1 MEERS
6 FETIRLLPR
15 RDLEAFALR
24 AAVHLRET
32 RHEVESSRFF
42 SAVLMG
48 FLLGA
53 IVASAAFLIG
63 SSLG

>member
-1 MEERS
+1 MEEQA

-24 AAVHLRET
+24 AAVHVRET
-32 RHEVESSRFF
+32 RREVESTRDF

-48 FLLGA
+48 FLLGTL
-53 IVASAAFLIG
+53 VASAAFITG
-63 SSLG
+63 SSLS